1 MCSRDH
7 KTLKNID
14 SLRNGYNPYVVGM
27 EKGTIS
33 LNDTLRNLSPMMD
46 FALKDDTLR
55 GGKSPKT
62 QRKISNSSMMDTLK
76 EKASSATRT
85 LSFPEKSKRE
95 GSSRKYSTI
104 STFSTALVETTAAM
118 LVTEDDSP

>member
-14 SLRNGYNPYVVGM
+14 SLLNGYNPYVLGM

-55 GGKSPKT
+55 GGKT

-76 EKASSATRT
+76 EKASFATNT
-85 LSFPEKSKRE
+85 PSFPRKSKKE

-104 STFSTALVETTAAM
+104 STFSTVLVETTAAM
-118 LVTEDDSP
+118 LVMEDDSP